1 MQIPLFDEDEYYKIA
16 IAVAK
21 ESSGQEEFEQK
32 LDKINR
38 QQRKKLT
45 AIMDHALKDALA
57 NAETFTSNDAWLTA
71 IYASQTG
78 CLQYFVQLLEGV
90 VSGRKAAVVGADA
103 EHEAPLDNDIHENL
117 DAKARNPA
125 EEQTRDVVLE
135 ARAHAD
141 YSGYP
146 YMNGPM
152 PRYWDAQ
159 HPDDYELDY
168 RTRSEG
174 STREQTPSDEIIL
187 TGPCVEYTSFTSDG
201 TTYGASEAVSQSPPT
216 QQLPRPISSD
226 KRLLTKDNGDAVRE
240 VQISTLGDDG
250 SAALT
255 KKRVRPDEDAVVQE
269 PKRRKLEHNAAPTPP
284 RQNPRKRSRS
294 DDDGE
299 DNGYKRQ
306 KIESLPSPPTSHT
319 SSAESGEDT
328 AADGVPSTSPGNALA
343 NNQLRNQSKSLG
355 TPGAGT
361 AHGKRKYRKGGP
373 VLRTT
378 RAKASRAASQT
389 PRTYRSSRRSTSS
402 SLWELDASVSE
413 GMVVILAGPG
423 AAAQLKENNDAFLL
437 SSCSLGPVVS
447 SLGSVQGSEQH
458 GRGGE
463 HFSAF
468 IMSDFDL
475 FLGKHGVGRV

>member
-32 LDKINR
+32 FDKINR

-117 DAKARNPA
+117 DAKARDPA

-284 RQNPRKRSRS
+284 RQNPRKRFRGSCFAHHARKGFSGCFS
-294 DDDGE
+294 D
-299 DNGYKRQ
+299 
-306 KIESLPSPPTSHT
+306 PS
-319 SSAESGEDT
+319 DLQV
-328 AADGVPSTSPGNALA
+328 VPKKHIIITL
-343 NNQLRNQSKSLG
+343 
-355 TPGAGT
+355 GAGCFRLSRGSKNMIVILAGLGAAISSEKRWRIVRLT
-361 AHGKRKYRKGGP
+361 AWS
-373 VLRTT
+373 L
-378 RAKASRAASQT
+378 SRQGWVQ
-389 PRTYRSSRRSTSS
+389 RRSSRSGTRC
-402 SLWELDASVSE
+402 L
-413 GMVVILAGPG
+413 GRNMVVILAGLG
-423 AAAQLKENNDAFLL
+423 AAAQFKQRQH
-437 SSCSLGPVVS
+437 VV
-447 SLGSVQGSEQH
+447 
-458 GRGGE
+458 
-463 HFSAF
+463 
-468 IMSDFDL
+468 
-475 FLGKHGVGRV
+475 